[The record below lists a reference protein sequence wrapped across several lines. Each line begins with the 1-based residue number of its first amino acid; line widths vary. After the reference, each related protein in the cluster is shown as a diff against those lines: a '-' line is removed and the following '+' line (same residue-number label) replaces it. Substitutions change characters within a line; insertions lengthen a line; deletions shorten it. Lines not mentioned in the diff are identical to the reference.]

1 MKHTFKALSAASLF
15 PSAVPPSFD
24 KEMATAH
31 ALNTARCVVNLCASF
46 HSPTVEQEN
55 HCRETTKNKK
65 DMSISTK
72 AQKHNNTKAQKHKST
87 TTQQHNNTKAQQHNN
102 TKAQKHNTTTPQH
115 HNTTTPQHHN
125 TTTPQHHNN
134 TTTEQHNNTIH
145 QPRSCLSTY
154 PIPYSSIARMLF

>member
-72 AQKHNNTKAQKHKST
+72 AQKHKS
-87 TTQQHNNTKAQQHNN
+87 
-102 TKAQKHNTTTPQH
+102 TTPQH

-125 TTTPQHHNN
+125 TTTPQH
-134 TTTEQHNNTIH
+134 HNNTIH

>member
-72 AQKHNNTKAQKHKST
+72 AQKHKST
-87 TTQQHNNTKAQQHNN
+87 TTPQH
-102 TKAQKHNTTTPQH
+102 HNTTTPQH

-134 TTTEQHNNTIH
+134 TIH

>member
-72 AQKHNNTKAQKHKST
+72 AQQ
-87 TTQQHNNTKAQQHNN
+87 
-102 TKAQKHNTTTPQH
+102 
-115 HNTTTPQHHN
+115 
-125 TTTPQHHNN
+125 HNN
-134 TTTEQHNNTIH
+134 TTTQKSPNDQVTNII
-145 QPRSCLSTY
+145 
-154 PIPYSSIARMLF
+154 PIPCRVHTVSPNHHISHYNSHVSQCLLLYQPLVAAINHLADLIHSGNNQEDNQGRDRDLH